1 MIDCDCFEETL
12 NADLDNLLSV
22 AERQEMLRHM
32 DSCPDCRKKAD
43 EYEQLMDLFPKLDEV
58 EVPAGFTSGVMSR
71 ISAMPTHLKVMEQE
85 TKKPFKTLYYG
96 LAMAA
101 SVVGLVFFLGSPEDQ
116 EPQLAKQPGVGSEIQ
131 LASSSTYRADFSL
144 LSSRG
149 KVQVFPRDGSAWQD
163 YSEDQNLRFGDK
175 IRTLSDSQVHLKYQD
190 QTELKL
196 SSNTLIE
203 VESRGVRVFQGDSWI
218 KVVKKGRSF
227 EARTP
232 NLVASVRGTMYDV
245 SVRYSQQAYSDFL
258 AGITQKN
265 ILKSMSPEIYLRE
278 FSLETLNEVGSR
290 EFSRF
295 VDSKVRV
302 FESRVFVSPLNS
314 PKGVLVEQGSSVSV
328 QSKGLQVALGEKKP
342 LEAKDF
348 KYWDVAVPKWL
359 KESPAPPDPQILQT
373 EAEVFPS
380 AEAEETETEAE
391 VETEVEPQPINSDEI
406 SPTASF
412 EEFSQ
417 D

>member
-1 MIDCDCFEETL
+1 MMDCDCFEETL

-22 AERQEMLRHM
+22 AERQEMLKHM
-32 DSCPDCRKKAD
+32 DSCLDCRKKAA
-43 EYEQLMDLFPKLDEV
+43 EYEQLMDLFPAMDDV
-58 EVPAGFTSGVMSR
+58 EVPAGFTAGVMSR
-71 ISAMPTHLKVMEQE
+71 ISAMPTHLKVVQPE
-85 TKKPFKTLYYG
+85 TKRSFKSLYYG
-96 LAMAA
+96 LALAA
-101 SVVGLVFFLGSPEDQ
+101 SIVGLVFFLDSSKLQ
-116 EPQLAKQPGVGSEIQ
+116 EPQLAKVLVEDSVTKLVQGTTPIYE
-131 LASSSTYRADFSL
+131 ADFSL

-149 KVQVFPRDGSAWQD
+149 RVQVFPRDGFSWQD
-163 YSEDQNLRFGDK
+163 FSEDLKLRFGDK

-245 SVRYSQQAYSDFL
+245 SVRYSQQAYADFL

-278 FSLETLNEVGSR
+278 FSLETLNEVGSS
-290 EFSRF
+290 EFSQF
-295 VDSKVRV
+295 VESKVRV
-302 FESRVFVSPLNS
+302 FESRVFVSPVNS
-314 PKGVLVEQGSSVSV
+314 PQGILVEQGSSVKIR
-328 QSKGLQVALGEKKP
+328 SKGLQVSLDETKA

-348 KYWDVAVPKWL
+348 KYWDVAVPQWL
-359 KESPAPPDPQILQT
+359 KEKQVSNLPQPQVLKT
-373 EAEVFPS
+373 EAEVFPTAES
-380 AEAEETETEAE
+380 SEAEAQ
-391 VETEVEPQPINSDEI
+391 VEPEALGSDEI
-406 SPTASF
+406 SPVDSF
-412 EEFSQ
+412 DELYQ